1 LQGDSSGPRKRHLR
15 RQDAAPLPRSTLAR
29 FSSGDRTTPLAPLPP
44 FHLKLTAFVYG
55 SLGQCFGGYHWVVH
69 LGWAGYCDCW
79 SAPIM
84 LEHPTRHGSTMSLVT
99 LRQLSIRYRGPALL
113 DEVSCQIEPGQRIG
127 LLGRNGAGK
136 STLLKILAGE
146 VQPDGGEVS
155 YAPQT
160 RVALLS
166 QEVPHGL
173 AGLVRDVIA
182 AGAVGE
188 LEGIEPEGQAEVGW
202 QLERRVAELLT
213 RMELDGDAPFE
224 HLSSGLK
231 RRVLLAQALA
241 AGPQLLMLDEP
252 TNHLDIDAIR
262 WLEEFLPRH
271 PATLIFVTHDRMFL
285 RKLANRIW
293 EIDRG
298 RLFDWS
304 CDYDTFTKR
313 KEAELAAEEK
323 QQALFDK
330 KLAQEEVWIRQGIK
344 ARRTRNEGRVRAL
357 EAMRVE
363 RQQRQERVGNVKL
376 NIEEGQRSGTLI
388 VAADSVS
395 FAHAERPIV
404 KGLTTT
410 IMRGDRV
417 GIIGPNGAGKTTLL
431 RLLLG
436 QLQPQQGSIRLGTN
450 LQIAYFDQ
458 LRNQLHED
466 QTVQENVGD
475 GYDTIRT
482 GGQTR
487 HVIGYLQDFLF
498 SPERARTLVGRLSGG
513 ERNRVLLAKLFA
525 KPANVIV
532 LDEPT
537 NDLDA
542 ETLELL
548 EERLVDFR
556 GTVLLVSHDREFLNR
571 VVSST
576 LVFESTGIREYVG
589 GYDDWLR
596 QRAIREAKETNR
608 GVGKSAGAKGGLG
621 QTTGNRPTN
630 DKKVS
635 ERAAAD
641 RSPATSSA
649 VAESVSTSKKLSF
662 REKRELDELP
672 TRIEQLESQIA
683 AKHQAMSDPRFYQQA
698 GPQIAAA
705 QAELKTLETDLQ
717 QAYERWETLEA
728 RVN

>member
-1 LQGDSSGPRKRHLR
+1 
-15 RQDAAPLPRSTLAR
+15 
-29 FSSGDRTTPLAPLPP
+29 
-44 FHLKLTAFVYG
+44 
-55 SLGQCFGGYHWVVH
+55 
-69 LGWAGYCDCW
+69 
-79 SAPIM
+79 
-84 LEHPTRHGSTMSLVT
+84 MSLVT
-99 LRQLSIRYRGPALL
+99 LRQLSMRYRGPALL
-113 DEVSCQIEPGQRIG
+113 DEVSCQVEQGQRIG

-146 VQPDGGEVS
+146 VQPDGGQVVH
-155 YAPQT
+155 APQS

-166 QEVPHGL
+166 QEVP
-173 AGLVRDVIA
+173 RDLLGRVQEVVA
-182 AGAVGE
+182 AGTEVE
-188 LEGIEPEGQAEVGW
+188 LQGVEDEGRAELQW
-202 QLERRVAELLT
+202 RLERRVEEILT
-213 RMELDGDAPFE
+213 RMELDGDAHFE
-224 HLSSGLK
+224 RLSSGMK
-231 RRVLLAQALA
+231 RRVLLARALA
-241 AGPQLLMLDEP
+241 ANPQLLMLDEP

-304 CDYDTFTKR
+304 CDYDTFIKR

-357 EAMRVE
+357 EAMRLQ
-363 RQQRQERVGNVKL
+363 RQQRQVRTGNVKMT
-376 NIEEGQRSGTLI
+376 IEEGQRSGTLI
-388 VAADSVS
+388 VAAEGVS

-404 KGLTTT
+404 QGLTTT
-410 IMRGDRV
+410 IFRGDKV

-436 QLQPQQGSIRLGTN
+436 QLTPQQGSIRLGTN

-458 LRNQLHED
+458 LRNQLDEN

-487 HVIGYLQDFLF
+487 HIIGYLQDFLF

-548 EERLVDFR
+548 EERLVEFS

-571 VVSST
+571 VVGST
-576 LVFESTGIREYVG
+576 LVFEPQGIREYVG

-596 QRAIREAKETNR
+596 QKMNREATAPEAGR
-608 GVGKSAGAKGGLG
+608 SAGKATVSKPASSPVGNAVAARADSSGLVAGITRSGG
-621 QTTGNRPTN
+621 
-630 DKKVS
+630 
-635 ERAAAD
+635 AAA
-641 RSPATSSA
+641 AA
-649 VAESVSTSKKLSF
+649 KKLSF

-672 TRIEQLESQIA
+672 GRIETLEAQIA
-683 AKHQAMSDPRFYQQA
+683 AQHQAMANPQFYQQP

-705 QAELKTLETDLQ
+705 QAELKAFEGQLQ
-717 QAYERWETLEA
+717 QAYQRGEELEA
-728 RVN
+728 RSG